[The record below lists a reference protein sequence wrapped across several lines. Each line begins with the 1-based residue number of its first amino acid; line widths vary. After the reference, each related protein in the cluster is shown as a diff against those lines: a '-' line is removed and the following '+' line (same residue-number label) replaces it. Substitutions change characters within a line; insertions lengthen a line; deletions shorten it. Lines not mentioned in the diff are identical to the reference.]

1 MSNLHKMKTV
11 IDQIEDIVIFYNG
24 ITKDFQDI
32 ERLQSGVRKLATLLF
47 MFAGELGLLYKE
59 RNGTEFSRRAATE
72 RKKGEL
78 MRSGTSAAGADA
90 AAKEYTIDLLDKEQQ
105 ADAHYQQA
113 RLLYESAGNVLEAM
127 RQHISNLK
135 QEKRLEI
142 QGGMQQP

>member
-1 MSNLHKMKTV
+1 MKTT
-11 IDQIEDIVIFYNG
+11 IEQIEEIVIFYNG

-47 MFAGELGLLYKE
+47 IFAGELGLLYKE
-59 RNGTEFSRRAATE
+59 RNGTEFSRRAGME

-78 MRSGTSAAGADA
+78 MRAGTSATAADA
-90 AAKEYTIDLLDKEQQ
+90 AAKEFVIDLLEKEQQ

-113 RLLYESAGNVLEAM
+113 RLLYDAAGNVLEAM

>member
-1 MSNLHKMKTV
+1 MKST
-11 IDQIEDIVIFYNG
+11 ILQIEEIVTFYNG

-47 MFAGELGLLYKE
+47 MFAGELGVLYKE
-59 RNGTEFSRRAATE
+59 RNSTEFSRRAATE

-78 MRSGTSAAGADA
+78 MRDGLSATAADAGA
-90 AAKEYTIDLLDKEQQ
+90 KEFVIDLLEKEQV

-113 RLLYESAGNVLEAM
+113 RLLYDAAGNVLEAM

-135 QEKRLEI
+135 QEKRLEM
-142 QGGMQQP
+142 QGGMHQ

>member
-1 MSNLHKMKTV
+1 MKTT
-11 IDQIEDIVIFYNG
+11 IEQIEEIVIFYNG
-24 ITKDFQDI
+24 ITKDFQEI

-59 RNGTEFSRRAATE
+59 KNDTDFSKQAAIE

-78 MRSGTSAAGADA
+78 IRGGMSATAATA
-90 AAKEYTIDLLDKEQQ
+90 AAKEFAIDLLGKELQ
-105 ADAHYQQA
+105 ADAHYKQA
-113 RLLYESAGNVLEAM
+113 NLLYDAAGNVLEAM